1 MNAEQIRIV
10 FVIDNVSFRG
20 GERTFLQVIAGLDRA
35 RFEPAV
41 ACSPGGPFVEA
52 LGDMG
57 VPVIPLDM
65 RRKYRLDNVLRLAG
79 ELRRRRPQ
87 IVHTQGRGNPFGRLA
102 GRLAGVPV
110 IVSTTPM
117 IAGRYLVKEMWRKA
131 LYRLIDLTTD
141 RLVDQFIVVNGASVD
156 VLTNRHG
163 VPPSKVAVIPNGIE
177 LELYD
182 RSRTVRGAWRKR
194 LGVPDDAFLLGALG
208 ALTWQKGFPNLIK
221 AFAAAAELGA
231 WLAIGGEG
239 DGRGELTALARALDV
254 EDRCLMP
261 GFIDDVPGF
270 LADIDLFVIPSLIE
284 GHPVVL
290 LEAMAMGRPILATD
304 IPGIG
309 DTIADGVDGRL
320 VPSNDV
326 PALMAAL
333 AALCRD
339 REGTAQLGRNARRTV
354 EREYNVER
362 MVQRTVALYD
372 ELLIRKGVSPSDTA

>member
-52 LGDMG
+52 LGDIG

-79 ELRRRRPQ
+79 ELRRRRPH
-87 IVHTQGRGNPFGRLA
+87 IVHTQGRGDPFGRLA

-110 IVSTTPM
+110 IVSTTSM

-156 VLTNRHG
+156 VLTKRHR

-177 LELYD
+177 LEAYD
-182 RSRTVRGAWRKR
+182 TSRTVRGAWRER

-221 AFAAAAELGA
+221 AFAAAELGA

-239 DGRGELTALARALDV
+239 EGRGELVALARALDV
-254 EDRCLMP
+254 EHRCLMP
-261 GFIDDVPGF
+261 GFVDDVPGF

-309 DTIADGVDGRL
+309 DTITDGVDGRL

-333 AALCRD
+333 AALCLD
-339 REGTAQLGRNARRTV
+339 REGTAQLGRNARRKV

-372 ELLIRKGVSPSDTA
+372 ELLIRKGVSLKGAA